1 MNTIANW
8 EEVPIFDS
16 EEAEAL
22 FWSENRPD
30 LRLMESAVAGIGE
43 AGESVTIS
51 LRIDPR
57 MLARIKRL
65 ARARFLNYQSM
76 IKQWLSERMEME
88 MANENPQPQMKTH
101 PRNRPSGFTL
111 IELLMVIA
119 IIAILASLVTSL
131 GAVAVRKSKIGR
143 VQAELQQVKTA
154 IETYKA
160 KRGTY
165 PPDNAST
172 NNPGYDQTNALY
184 YELVGAINVNNSGTY
199 VTLDGRG
206 LPITT
211 NELLADCGVSGIA
224 NSSQTTNSS
233 DDAAAAQNFLIT
245 LKSSQLRTN
254 TVNGN
259 SIVFLNV
266 PVEINSAN
274 DFNPWHYVSSQP
286 VHNPG
291 SYDLWAEFLIGKKT
305 NVICNWSDQPIV
317 K

>member
-30 LRLMESAVAGIGE
+30 LRLMESAVAGVGE
-43 AGESVTIS
+43 SGESVTIS

-76 IKQWLSERMEME
+76 IKQWLSERMETE
-88 MANENPQPQMKTH
+88 MTNENSQPQTKSH
-101 PRNRPSGFTL
+101 SRGRPPGFTL
-111 IELLMVIA
+111 IEMLVVIA
-119 IIAILASLVTSL
+119 IIGILAGLVTTL
-131 GAVAVRKSKIGR
+131 GALASHKAQIQRVR
-143 VQAELQQVKTA
+143 AELEQVRTA

-165 PPDNAST
+165 PPDNAYT
-172 NNPGYDQTNALY
+172 NNPANPGYDQTNALY
-184 YELVGAINVNNSGTY
+184 YELVGAININNSGTY
-199 VTLDGRG
+199 QTLDGRAG
-206 LPITT
+206 LINT
-211 NELLADCGVSGIA
+211 NLLVNFLGVPGIA
-224 NSSQTTNSS
+224 NSSLTTNAS
-233 DDAAAAQNFLIT
+233 DDAAAAQNFIAT
-245 LKSSQLRTN
+245 LNPAQLRTN
-254 TVNGN
+254 ANGTVM
-259 SIVFLNV
+259 INV
-266 PVEINSAN
+266 PVAINARS
-274 DFNPWHYVSSQP
+274 DFNPWHYNSSTP

-305 NVICNWSDQPIV
+305 NVVCNWSDQPIV